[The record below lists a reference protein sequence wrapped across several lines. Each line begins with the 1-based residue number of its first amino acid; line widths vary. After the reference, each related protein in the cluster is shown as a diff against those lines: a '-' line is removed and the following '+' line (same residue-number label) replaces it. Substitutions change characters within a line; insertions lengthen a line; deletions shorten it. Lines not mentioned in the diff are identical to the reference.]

1 MYVFLLAGCE
11 VTVSAFVIATGNFLC
26 IRREREDGQAK
37 IEMAVSA
44 AELEGLNQAANE
56 ELDGGKK
63 EQTGKENGKVR
74 VLKVQEDMT
83 VTEAPED
90 TGN

>member
-26 IRREREDGQAK
+26 IRREDGQAQT
-37 IEMAVSA
+37 EMAVSA
-44 AELEGLNQAANE
+44 AELEGLNQAADE
-56 ELDGGKK
+56 EHDGGKK
-63 EQTGKENGKVR
+63 EQTGKENGKVS
-74 VLKVQEDMT
+74 VVKVQEDMT

-90 TGN
+90 SGN